1 MGEWFSFRSISAWIF
16 SHRTDTNSNG
26 NGKSLAFYYK
36 YSLVISSDCC
46 SRLISIRS
54 VYFQISVVWG
64 LTLIYRQRTRS
75 TDSEYAPLDPSFV
88 LNTSPAPRA
97 GSDESDVQGC
107 SVHPLS
113 DITRGR
119 DFDRFWKRRPLD
131 WCHKEVTGSWR
142 GRESLGWKHEQGI
155 LKTYLVL
162 CW

>member
-36 YSLVISSDCC
+36 YSLVISSDCY
-46 SRLISIRS
+46 SRLISFHS

-64 LTLIYRQRTRS
+64 LTLIYRQWTHS
-75 TDSEYAPLDPSFV
+75 TDSEYALLDQSFV
-88 LNTSPAPRA
+88 VNASPAPRA

-113 DITRGR
+113 DITWGR
-119 DFDRFWKRRPLD
+119 DFDRFWKCRSLD
-131 WCHKEVTGSWR
+131 WYHKEVTGSWR
-142 GRESLGWKHEQGI
+142 GRESLGWKHERGI
-155 LKTYLVL
+155 LNTYLVL